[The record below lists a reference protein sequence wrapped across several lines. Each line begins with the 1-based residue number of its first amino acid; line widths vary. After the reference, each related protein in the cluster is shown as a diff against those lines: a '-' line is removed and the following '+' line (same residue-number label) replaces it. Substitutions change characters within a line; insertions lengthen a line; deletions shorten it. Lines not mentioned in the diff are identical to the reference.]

1 MGVVVYV
8 AKVIF
13 RLNVLELN
21 GVGRGL
27 LQGFAGLQGQDLGRV
42 VVTEVVQA
50 DWGDLNRVS
59 EDQGGVIQRTVE
71 ADLNLCGPITE
82 VALSLPSCRT
92 QLTLVVHFASVCE
105 VVTGT
110 ARSQIL

>member
-1 MGVVVYV
+1 MGVVVNA

-13 RLNVLELN
+13 RLNVLELD

-50 DWGDLNRVS
+50 DRGSDLNHVS
-59 EDQGGVIQRTVE
+59 EDQGGVVQRTVE
-71 ADLNLCGPITE
+71 ADLNLCGP
-82 VALSLPSCRT
+82 
-92 QLTLVVHFASVCE
+92 
-105 VVTGT
+105 TG
-110 ARSQIL
+110 